1 MSLWDELQLNDKI
14 LKVLDVNSHA
24 EEHHFGRPF
33 LTGYQVAMRF
43 KELFPDEFT
52 KIGKPIGG
60 EGVGSRDSLAQYL
73 ALELSRNIKNGK
85 LKGVEGRFLS
95 RAFLHSLE
103 YQFEGEGHTSSS
115 RQSYDLSIYRLT
127 E

>member
-1 MSLWDELQLNDKI
+1 MSLWDDLGLNEKM
-14 LKVLDVNSHA
+14 LTVLDVSSHV
-24 EEHHFGRPF
+24 EDHHFGRPF

-43 KELFPDEFT
+43 KELFPDDFA

-73 ALELSRNIKNGK
+73 ALELSRNIKSGN
-85 LKGVEGRFLS
+85 LKGVEGGFLS
-95 RAFLHSLE
+95 RAYLHNLA
-103 YQFEGEGHTSSS
+103 YQFEAEALTSSAG
-115 RQSYDLSIYRLT
+115 QSYDLSVFRLA